1 MIFDIYSCTII
12 CHIPSNYIEKAFG
25 IGVQNRCIM
34 DASPAK
40 PDSTLFNRRDHSNTW
55 TDISGAPVRNCLSC
69 QYLSYADFCR
79 FISSNLILS
88 SLIYSND
95 SQMSKSARSIIQ
107 YPGFDEFFV
116 FIICQMIHTRR
127 EIPNPVNIQRTIPS
141 TIATMAGLA
150 QAVASFIHRGYHS
163 IPPESISS
171 FSSISVIWYLHGC
184 FPFAWL
190 LMYAAV

>member
-1 MIFDIYSCTII
+1 MVEYSHLRNFHYT
-12 CHIPSNYIEKAFG
+12 SSFELFG
-25 IGVQNRCIM
+25 ISEEFIF
-34 DASPAK
+34 PILI
-40 PDSTLFNRRDHSNTW
+40 PH
-55 TDISGAPVRNCLSC
+55 LSKI
-69 QYLSYADFCR
+69 L
-79 FISSNLILS
+79 ISSHLLSS

-171 FSSISVIWYLHGC
+171 FSSISVI
-184 FPFAWL
+184 
-190 LMYAAV
+190 